1 MERQI
6 HLTQEERNYN
16 EICSMAMVHL
26 YMASLKSNIY
36 LSKINIK
43 DKEQLFLVSVAVALG
58 GAIGIPVQAQ
68 GSRFAIARLNKKLGL
83 VGDSKIGRI
92 TDKKE
97 LPIQIR
103 TLLEDIRP
111 AAERQCGPDFNFG
124 KIYEAFYERKK

>member
-16 EICSMAMVHL
+16 EICSMAMMHL
-26 YMASLKSNIY
+26 YIASPKSKIC
-36 LSKINIK
+36 LSKIDRK
-43 DKEQLFLVSVAVALG
+43 DKEQLFLVSVAIALS
-58 GAIGIPVQAQ
+58 GAIGIPVQVQ

-83 VGDSKIGRI
+83 VGDAKIGRM
-92 TDKKE
+92 TDKEE

-111 AAERQCGPDFNFG
+111 AAEKQCGPDFNFG

>member
-1 MERQI
+1 MEKQI
-6 HLTQEERNYN
+6 HLTQEERDYN
-16 EICSMAMVHL
+16 EICSMAMVNL
-26 YMASLKSNIY
+26 YIVSSKSKVC
-36 LSKINIK
+36 LSKIDLK
-43 DKEQLFLVSVAVALG
+43 DKEQLFIVSVAVALG

-83 VGDSKIGRI
+83 VGDSKIGRM
-92 TDKKE
+92 TDRKE